1 MSEDTNEPD
10 KIERR
15 QRLGAGLMALG
26 GLVLIISNIQFFF
39 KNFSDDFLEQGIT
52 IAIVGVTKTEI
63 GAFSSDLLNY
73 ISHLHIAISGLS
85 IGLGIGLAAMAW
97 LGVRRGSKWAWWTSI
112 ATISVAG
119 AIGLPA
125 HFAWGFATVGHLG
138 PTAIV
143 VLIFFVGVVLSYR
156 TSNSIDYA

>member
-1 MSEDTNEPD
+1 MSERAIEPD
-10 KIERR
+10 KTERR

-26 GLVLIISNIQFFF
+26 GLALVISNIQFFL

-52 IAIVGVTKTEI
+52 IAEVGVTKTEI

-112 ATISVAG
+112 TTISVAG
-119 AIGLPA
+119 AVGLPA
-125 HFAWGFATVGHLG
+125 HFFWGFATVGHLG

-143 VLIFFVGVVLSYR
+143 VLIFFVGAALSYR
-156 TSNSIDYA
+156 TSNTAD